1 MRMYYSIVYSVAYK
15 KSVLSNFQNG
25 LQLFSY
31 SVIQMDY
38 VTESSN
44 STKREE

>member
-15 KSVLSNFQNG
+15 KSVLLNFENG
-25 LQLFSY
+25 

-38 VTESSN
+38 VNEGSS